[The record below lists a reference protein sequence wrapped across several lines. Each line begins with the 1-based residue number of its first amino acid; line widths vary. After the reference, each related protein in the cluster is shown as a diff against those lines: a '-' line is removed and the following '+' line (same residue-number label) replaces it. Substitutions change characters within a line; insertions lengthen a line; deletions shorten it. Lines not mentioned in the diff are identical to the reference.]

1 MYAWAR
7 NSHAR
12 INRLQ
17 SYKKKLTYTIVYAIF
32 SHFFIFLTLFRQ
44 FLVILLQPSAT
55 FCVSSLR
62 IMVHNQVSNYRIISH
77 MFNLYSN

>member
-1 MYAWAR
+1 MYVWAR

-32 SHFFIFLTLFRQ
+32 SHFFIFFAVFRQ
-44 FLVILLQPSAT
+44 FLVILLEFVAA
-55 FCVSSLR
+55 
-62 IMVHNQVSNYRIISH
+62 
-77 MFNLYSN
+77 YSV